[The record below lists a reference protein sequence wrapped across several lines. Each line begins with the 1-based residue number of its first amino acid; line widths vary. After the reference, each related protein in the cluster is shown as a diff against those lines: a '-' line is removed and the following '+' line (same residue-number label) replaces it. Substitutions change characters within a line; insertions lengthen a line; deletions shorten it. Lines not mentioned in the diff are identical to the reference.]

1 MTLHLQGGGS
11 SDGQTKDNQ
20 MEGITLN
27 VGKELRAKKATKIK
41 HALEVVFGSAGL
53 MALAWF
59 LFVGLTVTFN
69 K

>member
-1 MTLHLQGGGS
+1 
-11 SDGQTKDNQ
+11 